1 MFDPNSL
8 RLTLLGTLALAL
20 VGCAGPVLESPVPI
34 GTVQTP
40 QTDRAPASSVPS
52 GPPIQAQPNSP
63 TPTAPTP
70 PLASL
75 PQAPAPT
82 APPADR
88 QVVGEPIPAPVEASQ
103 GRFVPV
109 AWSDLPGWS
118 QDPVGEW
125 WPVFLRNCQ
134 GIAGRSNDRLPPSAP
149 RTANQQVWA
158 EVCAAAQTAQA
169 QADPRRFV
177 ETRLRPW
184 AVVAQADSTRP
195 QTAMVTGYYE
205 PLIRA
210 SRTAQGPF
218 QWPLFG
224 VPDDL
229 LTIELGDLYP
239 ELRGQRV
246 RGRLDGRRIVP
257 YDTRAQIMSGQ
268 RSTPPVIVYTDDPVA
283 GFFLQIQG
291 SGRAELVAGPGQG
304 QTIRLAYADHN
315 GHPFV
320 SIGRWLIERGEL
332 TLAQASMQGI
342 SDWVRRN
349 PQRQDELFNVNPA
362 MVFFREESVNPG
374 EGPRGSMGVPLVA
387 GRSIAVDPEVVAMGT
402 PVFLETTRPLSSTPL
417 RQLVF
422 AQDTGGAIRGVGRT
436 DFFWGFGA
444 AAGEQAGRMRQAGR
458 QWILWPVGHTP
469 RRPRE

>member
-1 MFDPNSL
+1 MFDPNTL
-8 RLTLLGTLALAL
+8 RLTLFATIAAALA
-20 VGCAGPVLESPVPI
+20 GCAGPVLEDSRPELI
-34 GTVQTP
+34 AQTP
-40 QTDRAPASSVPS
+40 QTVIAAPGATSTPTS
-52 GPPIQAQPNSP
+52 GQP
-63 TPTAPTP
+63 TPSEHSQTTP
-70 PLASL
+70 ERLASL
-75 PQAPAPT
+75 PQVPTPPGPGVARPPT
-82 APPADR
+82 A
-88 QVVGEPIPAPVEASQ
+88 EPIPAPVEASQ
-103 GRFVPV
+103 AQFVPV
-109 AWSDLPGWS
+109 NWSDLPGWT

-134 GIAGRSNDRLPPSAP
+134 AIAARPNGRLPPSAP
-149 RTANQQVWA
+149 RTANPSLWTDI
-158 EVCAAAQTAQA
+158 CTAAQTAQA
-169 QADPRRFV
+169 QADPRGFIQ
-177 ETRLRPW
+177 TRLQPW
-184 AVVAQADSTRP
+184 AVATQASVSRP

-210 SRTAQGPF
+210 SRIAVGPF

-224 VPDDL
+224 VPGDL

-257 YDTRAQIMSGQ
+257 YDTREQIMSRGPE
-268 RSTPPVIVYTDDPVA
+268 RPPVIVYTDDPVA

-291 SGRAELVAGPGQG
+291 SGRAELVEGPGKG

-320 SIGRWLIERGEL
+320 SIGRWLIQQGEL

-342 SDWVRRN
+342 SDWIRRN
-349 PQRQDELFNVNPA
+349 PHRQDELFNVNPA
-362 MVFFREESVNPG
+362 MVFFREEAVTPG

-387 GRSIAVDPEVVAMGT
+387 SRSIAVDPDVVAMGT
-402 PVFLETTRPLSSTPL
+402 PVFLETTRPLSETPL
-417 RQLVF
+417 RRLVF

-469 RRPRE
+469 RRPRDM